1 MGVNDTLEQLRAA
14 QAYAVELE
22 ADVAKWQ
29 EHALDADARVIP
41 GLAAVIE
48 QALRRS
54 NFMDDTTAGTW
65 AGMVAE
71 VRGILASADTD
82 AALRERDRAHRAEGW
97 DAAVAAIQFDDGTP
111 VELVAVVNPYREGL

>member
-22 ADVAKWQ
+22 AKVAELEGADNERVARLMAYVTPLGYGW
-29 EHALDADARVIP
+29 ALALVEAETRLLEARDARNSD
-41 GLAAVIE
+41 E
-48 QALRRS
+48 QRC
-54 NFMDDTTAGTW
+54 
-65 AGMVAE
+65 
-71 VRGILASADTD
+71 
-82 AALRERDRAHRAEGW
+82 RAEGW